1 MLQYGSTWDFRCVW
15 DVARDEW
22 SLSAGSLS
30 RMLESDK
37 NAILLHAQTTR
48 VLRGR
53 KALHHLVCV
62 GWVGDGLAAI
72 HRAVNVQ
79 SEVMSA

>member
-1 MLQYGSTWDFRCVW
+1 M
-15 DVARDEW
+15 
-22 SLSAGSLS
+22 S
-30 RMLESDK
+30 RTLESDK

-62 GWVGDGLAAI
+62 GVGGVMGWLQY
-72 HRAVNVQ
+72 RAVNVQ
-79 SEVMSA
+79 SEVMCAVQRDGLRHVSQGTSLVKVAEGS